1 MTGTGSTLESE
12 LAQAAR
18 SLRRLGKRFALVG
31 GLAVSI
37 RGEVRFTRDVDL
49 AVAVASD
56 GEAEALAADLAAA
69 GYTIAAVIE
78 HEARGRLSIVRLRS
92 RARIH
97 VDLLVAS
104 SGIEREIVEA
114 ASAVALPEV
123 GEIPIARAE
132 DLLAT
137 KILSM
142 SAQRPQDRM
151 DARGLLLANPALD
164 LALTRDRL
172 RLIRD
177 RGFDRGED
185 LEAKL
190 ADVLRELETA

>member
-1 MTGTGSTLESE
+1 M
-12 LAQAAR
+12 
-18 SLRRLGKRFALVG
+18 
-31 GLAVSI
+31 
-37 RGEVRFTRDVDL
+37 RFTRDVDL
-49 AVAVASD
+49 TVAVASD

-78 HEARGRLSIVRLRS
+78 HEARGGLSIVRLRS

-104 SGIEREIVEA
+104 SGIERESIAA
-114 ASAVALPEV
+114 ASMVALPDV

-142 SAQRPQDRM
+142 SAQRPPDRM

-172 RLIRD
+172 RLIRE